1 LKKKLDAG
9 TPVFA
14 KNCGNGCAF
23 SLFSRDIPRCRS
35 PPVFLDLD
43 TRKFRKSEGTRMYYD
58 QKKSGARIQ
67 RLRKQRCLTQERLAE
82 KLNINAST
90 LGRLER
96 GRQGASI
103 DLLIEMAMFFEV
115 SLDYILLGRETQTDA
130 LKRQIHAMLEQLL
143 ELERKL

>member
-1 LKKKLDAG
+1 
-9 TPVFA
+9 
-14 KNCGNGCAF
+14 
-23 SLFSRDIPRCRS
+23 
-35 PPVFLDLD
+35 
-43 TRKFRKSEGTRMYYD
+43 MYYD

-67 RLRKQRCLTQERLAE
+67 RLRKQRCLTQEQLAE
-82 KLNINAST
+82 KLNINTST

>member
-1 LKKKLDAG
+1 
-9 TPVFA
+9 
-14 KNCGNGCAF
+14 
-23 SLFSRDIPRCRS
+23 
-35 PPVFLDLD
+35 
-43 TRKFRKSEGTRMYYD
+43 MYYD

-67 RLRKQRCLTQERLAE
+67 RLRKQLCLTQERLAE
-82 KLNINAST
+82 KLNISTST
-90 LGRLER
+90 LGKLER

-115 SLDYILLGRETQTDA
+115 SLDYILLGRETQTDT